1 MRLDLLTILFAMVIV
16 ARCSV
21 VRGER
26 QGGDERATG
35 ASVGGESEKDE
46 WGLAAAAA
54 YLVEWL

>member
-1 MRLDLLTILFAMVIV
+1 MRLDPLTVVFAMVIV

-21 VRGER
+21 ISGER

-46 WGLAAAAA
+46 WELVATTA